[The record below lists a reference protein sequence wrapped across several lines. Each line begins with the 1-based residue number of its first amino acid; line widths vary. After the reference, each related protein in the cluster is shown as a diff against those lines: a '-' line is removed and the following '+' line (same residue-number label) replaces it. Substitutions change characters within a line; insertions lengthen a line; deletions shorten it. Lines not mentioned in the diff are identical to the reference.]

1 MCSGEGRSAGHWCPH
16 ILASLRPSPERGG
29 AAGARLRPLLQ
40 SPMPAAQLPAA
51 LGPILDFLDMA
62 GIAVFALSGALLA
75 AVKKQTV
82 VTFVFFAV
90 VTGVGGGTV
99 RDLLIGAPVFWVHQN
114 AILLICIGAAFAVW
128 MLPAGL
134 WKGRALL
141 WFDAVGLAAYSTYG
155 AAKGLAFGLAPLPA
169 FAMGV
174 LTGCF
179 GGIIRDV
186 LAGEDSILLR
196 PELYVTA
203 AGLSAA
209 CFVGLN
215 LAHVE
220 GGLAAIIAALA
231 GFGLRGLAIWRG
243 WALPAYQR

>member
-1 MCSGEGRSAGHWCPH
+1 MTVTH
-16 ILASLRPSPERGG
+16 
-29 AAGARLRPLLQ
+29 
-40 SPMPAAQLPAA
+40 LPAA

-75 AVKKQTV
+75 AIKKQTI

-114 AILLICIGAAFAVW
+114 AILLICFGAAFAVW
-128 MLPAGL
+128 LFPAGL
-134 WKGRALL
+134 WKGKALL
-141 WFDAVGLAAYSTYG
+141 WLDAVGLAAYSTYG

-209 CFVGLN
+209 LYVGLTAGN
-215 LAHVE
+215 IDS
-220 GGLAAIIAALA
+220 GLAAILAAVA
-231 GFGLRGLAIWRG
+231 GFAIRGLAIWRG
-243 WALPAYQR
+243 WALPAYRR

>member
-1 MCSGEGRSAGHWCPH
+1 
-16 ILASLRPSPERGG
+16 
-29 AAGARLRPLLQ
+29 
-40 SPMPAAQLPAA
+40 MPVTHLPAA

-114 AILLICIGAAFAVW
+114 AILLICIGAALAVW

-134 WKGRALL
+134 WKGKALL
-141 WFDAVGLAAYSTYG
+141 WLDAVGLAAYATYG

-174 LTGCF
+174 ITGCM

-186 LAGEDSILLR
+186 LANEPSNLLSA
-196 PELYVTA
+196 ELYVSCA
-203 AGLSAA
+203 
-209 CFVGLN
+209 
-215 LAHVE
+215 
-220 GGLAAIIAALA
+220 GLAAALYVGLTWGGVDPGFAAAVAAIA
-231 GFGLRGLAIWRG
+231 GFSLRGGAIWRG
-243 WALPAYQR
+243 WAMPSYRR